1 MGARRSSIIDQ
12 GLGNTE
18 PPHVP
23 GTSAGRT
30 QGRARMSDET
40 RTRETLQDHV
50 YRHLRDDILNAD
62 IPPGASLRVLHLA
75 ARFGTSQ
82 APIREALRRLTDEGL
97 AVTVP
102 YKGTVAK
109 EARWDEIADI
119 YLLREELEAFAV
131 KRILARRKVNLSA
144 VRSAQRELNRAV
156 RIGDPVNVLDADLE
170 LHHQIVLLA
179 ESPITL
185 ETWSFLIKRQR
196 GARLILERE
205 FPAPLDSV
213 VETHEVLVKSLEL
226 GDVAHAEAEFRRHVR
241 SALEGFAQRR
251 REHRGSLD

>member
-1 MGARRSSIIDQ
+1 MRLVSD
-12 GLGNTE
+12 
-18 PPHVP
+18 
-23 GTSAGRT
+23 AGH
-30 QGRARMSDET
+30 G
-40 RTRETLQDHV
+40 RETLQDHV
-50 YRHLRDDILNAD
+50 YRRLRDEILSAE
-62 IPPGASLRVLHLA
+62 IPPGSSLRVLHLA

-102 YKGTVAK
+102 YKGTVTK

-131 KRILARRKVNLSA
+131 KRILARRKVDLTA
-144 VRSAQRELNRAV
+144 VRAAQRSLNRAV
-156 RIGDPVNVLDADLE
+156 RTGDPISVLDADLE
-170 LHHQIVLLA
+170 LHHRIVDLA

-196 GARLILERE
+196 GARLSLERE
-205 FPAPLDSV
+205 YPAPLDSV
-213 VETHEVLVKSLEL
+213 VETHDALVKALES
-226 GDVAHAEAEFRRHVR
+226 GDAETAEAAFRMHIR
-241 SALEGFAQRR
+241 SALDGFAQRR

>member
-1 MGARRSSIIDQ
+1 MTDTS
-12 GLGNTE
+12 TE
-18 PPHVP
+18 
-23 GTSAGRT
+23 
-30 QGRARMSDET
+30 
-40 RTRETLQDHV
+40 RETLQDQV
-50 YRHLRDDILNAD
+50 YKRLRDEILNAV
-62 IPPGASLRVLHLA
+62 IPPGTSLRVLHLA

-131 KRILARRKVNLSA
+131 KRILARRRIDLTA
-144 VRSAQRELNRAV
+144 VRNAQRRLNRAV
-156 RIGDPVNVLDADLE
+156 RTGDSINVLDADLE
-170 LHHQIVLLA
+170 LHHEIVKLA
-179 ESPITL
+179 DSPITL

-196 GARLILERE
+196 GARLSLERE
-205 FPAPLDSV
+205 YPAPLDSV
-213 VETHEVLVKSLEL
+213 VETHDILVKSLES
-226 GDVAHAEAEFRRHVR
+226 GDPVEAEAAFRHHIR

-251 REHRGSLD
+251 QEHRGSLD

>member
-1 MGARRSSIIDQ
+1 MSD
-12 GLGNTE
+12 
-18 PPHVP
+18 
-23 GTSAGRT
+23 AGR
-30 QGRARMSDET
+30 E
-40 RTRETLQDHV
+40 RETLHEHV
-50 YRHLRDDILNAD
+50 YKRLRDEILSAE

-109 EARWDEIADI
+109 EATWEEIADI

-131 KRILARRKVNLSA
+131 KRILSRRKVDLTA
-144 VRSAQRELNRAV
+144 VRAAQRQLNRAV
-156 RIGDPVNVLDADLE
+156 RIGDPIAVLDADLE
-170 LHHQIVLLA
+170 LHHQIVELA

-196 GARLILERE
+196 GARLSLERE
-205 FPAPLDSV
+205 YPSSLDSV
-213 VETHEVLVKSLEL
+213 VETHDILVKALESA
-226 GDVAHAEAEFRRHVR
+226 DPEQAEAAFRHHIR
-241 SALEGFAQRR
+241 SALDGFAQRR
-251 REHRGSLD
+251 TEHRGSLQ